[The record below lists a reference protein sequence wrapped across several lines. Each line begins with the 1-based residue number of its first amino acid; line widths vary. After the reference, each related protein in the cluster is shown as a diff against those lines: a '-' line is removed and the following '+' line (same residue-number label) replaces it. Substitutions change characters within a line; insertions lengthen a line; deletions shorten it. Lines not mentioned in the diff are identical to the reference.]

1 VSPTLTLS
9 DGTAIPQLGF
19 GTWQIPP
26 DAAKAAALSA
36 LEAGYRHIDT
46 AQMYRNERGVGEAVA
61 ASGLPRGQVYLTT
74 KLSNSA
80 HAPQAARDSVARSLD
95 DLGTDYLDLMLIH
108 WPLAMYPEGFVDAW
122 EVLIQERAAG
132 RVRSIGV
139 SNFHAHHLDALQV
152 TGVAPVVN
160 QVEVHPWY
168 ANPSGRAGEARGIV
182 TEAWSPLASGRLFD
196 DPVLAAIAAET
207 GAQVAQVVI
216 AWHLAAG
223 RIVLPKSVTPSRIV
237 SNLAA
242 AEVVLSADQLARID
256 ALDRGVAGR
265 TGPDPDVL
273 DWRP

>member
-1 VSPTLTLS
+1 VAPTLTLS
-9 DGTAIPQLGF
+9 DGSTVPQLGF
-19 GTWQIPP
+19 GTWQVPP
-26 DAAKAAALSA
+26 AQAKETVLAALQ
-36 LEAGYRHIDT
+36 AGYRHIDT

-61 ASGLPRGQVYLTT
+61 ASGLARDEVYLTT

-80 HAPQAARDSVARSLD
+80 HAPQAARDSIARSLA
-95 DLGTDYLDLMLIH
+95 DLGTGYIDLMLIH

-139 SNFHAHHLDALQV
+139 SNFHAHHLDALAV

-160 QVEVHPWY
+160 QVEVHPY
-168 ANPSGRAGEARGIV
+168 FANPAGRAGEARGIT

-196 DPVLAAIAAET
+196 DPMLAAIAAEV
-207 GAQVAQVVI
+207 GAGVAQVVI

>member
-122 EVLIQERAAG
+122 EVLIQERAGCA
-132 RVRSIGV
+132 RSG
-139 SNFHAHHLDALQV
+139 
-152 TGVAPVVN
+152 
-160 QVEVHPWY
+160 
-168 ANPSGRAGEARGIV
+168 
-182 TEAWSPLASGRLFD
+182 SPTSTRTTSTRCRSPASRR
-196 DPVLAAIAAET
+196 
-207 GAQVAQVVI
+207 
-216 AWHLAAG
+216 W
-223 RIVLPKSVTPSRIV
+223 
-237 SNLAA
+237 
-242 AEVVLSADQLARID
+242 
-256 ALDRGVAGR
+256 
-265 TGPDPDVL
+265 
-273 DWRP
+273 